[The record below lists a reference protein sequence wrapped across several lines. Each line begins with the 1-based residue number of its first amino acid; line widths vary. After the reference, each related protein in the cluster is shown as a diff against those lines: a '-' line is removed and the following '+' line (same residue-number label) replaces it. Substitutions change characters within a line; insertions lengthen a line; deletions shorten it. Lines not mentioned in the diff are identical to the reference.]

1 MDALLLDLAP
11 SSEKKAYIT
20 GAAALVVINKFAIRH
35 GYEVIEWWSKLD
47 KYNILRKYWFQYDC
61 GFKIKIR
68 DLYLDMKK

>member
-35 GYEVIEWWSKLD
+35 GYEVIE
-47 KYNILRKYWFQYDC
+47 
-61 GFKIKIR
+61 
-68 DLYLDMKK
+68 